1 MTSCR
6 ITRGRFNKGGLE
18 RWPFERFYC
27 GCPLVTTNGFRVG
40 TLCLGGDSPR
50 KMSAHEVRRLSRP
63 KPLCCHCCAFKGCY
77 QISTHAQWT
86 ALRQN
91 CGV

>member
-1 MTSCR
+1 MTR
-6 ITRGRFNKGGLE
+6 RMFNGRFNIGGLQ

-50 KMSAHEVRRLSRP
+50 KMTAHEVRAAAGDGSCHGGMT
-63 KPLCCHCCAFKGCY
+63 LCGSGRS
-77 QISTHAQWT
+77 Q
-86 ALRQN
+86 L
-91 CGV
+91 